1 MSRIYRKNF
10 DIVIKCN
17 RMTITQPF
25 LKGFLKGKI
34 GFNLPGTLYWNS
46 SQRQQGRYESW
57 LSFPYPL
64 DSGISFM
71 KLKEQEDCV
80 NKWEIHG
87 EGEWDISVAVQLWQG
102 WAWHGADL

>member
-1 MSRIYRKNF
+1 MNYYSTFSERLFKR
-10 DIVIKCN
+10 
-17 RMTITQPF
+17 
-25 LKGFLKGKI
+25 KI

-57 LSFPYPL
+57 LSFLIPFGFWDFIYEAEGAGRL
-64 DSGISFM
+64 
-71 KLKEQEDCV
+71 CV

-87 EGEWDISVAVQLWQG
+87 EGEWDISVAMQLWQG